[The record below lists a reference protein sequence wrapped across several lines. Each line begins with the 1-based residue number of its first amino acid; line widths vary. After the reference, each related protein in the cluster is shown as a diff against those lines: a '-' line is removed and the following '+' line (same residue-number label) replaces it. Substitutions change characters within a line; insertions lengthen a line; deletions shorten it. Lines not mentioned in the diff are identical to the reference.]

1 MENIDYNLL
10 KQLEQAGADLNN
22 LVLNLGT
29 KEHKKTS
36 VNSSLKSK
44 PARERFNKLS
54 EKYSLSRQ
62 FNNLS
67 EALQSG
73 FEPMRNYKG
82 EKSWV
87 DSLSKLASMK
97 NSKHV
102 CNDDLNTFGQIT
114 GNKTFIDCLIHKKTF
129 QKAGLI

>member
-29 KEHKKTS
+29 KEHKKTC

-54 EKYSLSRQ
+54 E
-62 FNNLS
+62 
-67 EALQSG
+67 
-73 FEPMRNYKG
+73 
-82 EKSWV
+82 
-87 DSLSKLASMK
+87 
-97 NSKHV
+97 
-102 CNDDLNTFGQIT
+102 
-114 GNKTFIDCLIHKKTF
+114 
-129 QKAGLI
+129 